1 MKSETQNQRVL
12 PINNNV
18 TAKMISENYSQIR
31 NDVLLI
37 IETEIAKL
45 LDIKANDAGNK
56 RARKKVNK
64 LKTAKGR
71 TQKF

>member
-31 NDVLLI
+31 NDILLI
-37 IETEIAKL
+37 IETEIGKL
-45 LDIKANDAGNK
+45 LDIKANDDGNK
-56 RARKKVNK
+56 RAGKVNK
-64 LKTAKGR
+64 LKTTKRR
-71 TQKF
+71 T

>member
-1 MKSETQNQRVL
+1 MKSETQNKGVL

-37 IETEIAKL
+37 IETEIGKL
-45 LDIKANDAGNK
+45 LDKKVNDDGNK
-56 RARKKVNK
+56 RARKEVNK
-64 LKTAKGR
+64 LKTTKGR
-71 TQKF
+71 T